1 MTAESFKREMEYSEA
16 LWAAQKRF
24 LATIDPRLAEDFQPL
39 SSNGYIAHITYL
51 HARLARDPDV
61 RRHYD
66 RFIASLTG
74 PGARHVWFW
83 KISIYLPLPVFDFC
97 RQPVDPAK
105 LAQTVRLS
113 FEKNVVTVILATSPH
128 LSFSQRSPAPPQHPE
143 RSNIRMSTNP
153 LVSIGLFLYNGDRF
167 LAAAIES
174 ILNQTFKDFELII
187 SDNCSTD
194 RSEEICRKYAAQ
206 DDRIRYYRADRNM
219 GAGWN
224 LRNVY
229 FKATGKYFKWA
240 AHDDMIQPD
249 FLRLCVDAL
258 EADDSLVVAHT
269 LTRVID
275 EHGQFVENYEW
286 PLRTESPRPRRPLQ
300 GSAAQRS
307 HVLPDLWRD
316 APRALCRQLPP
327 QGSYVNS
334 DGVLLAQMGL
344 LGRFHETPE
353 FLFISTRHSKQSSQ
367 AKPVRLKAP
376 RFRLTNR
383 HGTLPGPEWW
393 DPNKTTSITFPGM
406 AHVPRILPKHPP
418 RPADH
423 RTTPALLSAAA
434 ALAGQAFPP
443 HGQRSVDRGRSGSL
457 QAADAAHQSFYG
469 ERNISRCCL
478 VTKYPP
484 K

>member
-1 MTAESFKREMEYSEA
+1 
-16 LWAAQKRF
+16 
-24 LATIDPRLAEDFQPL
+24 
-39 SSNGYIAHITYL
+39 
-51 HARLARDPDV
+51 
-61 RRHYD
+61 
-66 RFIASLTG
+66 
-74 PGARHVWFW
+74 
-83 KISIYLPLPVFDFC
+83 
-97 RQPVDPAK
+97 
-105 LAQTVRLS
+105 
-113 FEKNVVTVILATSPH
+113 
-128 LSFSQRSPAPPQHPE
+128 
-143 RSNIRMSTNP
+143 MSTTP

-174 ILNQTFKDFELII
+174 ILNQTFQDFELII

-194 RSEEICRKYAAQ
+194 RSEEICRKFAAH

-240 AHDDMIQPD
+240 AHDDLLQPD

-286 PLRTESPRPRRPLQ
+286 PLRTESPDPVVRFKDLLLNDHMCYQIFGVMRLSALQ
-300 GSAAQRS
+300 A
-307 HVLPDLWRD
+307 
-316 APRALCRQLPP
+316 LPP

-344 LGRFHETPE
+344 VGRFHETPE

-367 AKPVRLKAP
+367 VKPVRLKAP

-383 HGTLPGPEWW
+383 HGTLPSPEWW
-393 DPNKTTSITFPGM
+393 DPNKTSSITFPEWRMFREYFQSITRAELTTGQRLRCYLLLLPWLGKHFRRM
-406 AHVPRILPKHPP
+406 GKDLLIAADQILFRLQVPRTKVSIE
-418 RPADH
+418 
-423 RTTPALLSAAA
+423 SAT
-434 ALAGQAFPP
+434 
-443 HGQRSVDRGRSGSL
+443 SL
-457 QAADAAHQSFYG
+457 DAAS
-469 ERNISRCCL
+469 
-478 VTKYPP
+478 
-484 K
+484 